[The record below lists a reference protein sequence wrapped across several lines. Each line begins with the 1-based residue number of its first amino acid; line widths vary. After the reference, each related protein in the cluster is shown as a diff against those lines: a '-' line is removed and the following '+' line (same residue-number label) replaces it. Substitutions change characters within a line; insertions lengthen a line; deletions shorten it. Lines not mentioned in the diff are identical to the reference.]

1 MIVLE
6 RILLDIPDA
15 MTLTGS
21 FAGGG
26 STDYSTSVSA
36 MSVFDHPNRFVT
48 YNDSFG
54 GAAMNAC

>member
-1 MIVLE
+1 
-6 RILLDIPDA
+6 